1 MARYPEFD
9 SWRPKTAVFDRLA
22 EAFRDDAGKA
32 RHRTPVTLGRLDQLS
47 GSLDAVISGLLK
59 AADQVINKNRHL
71 FRVSLKE
78 INSGHGPHGN
88 GGGFML
94 FFE

>member
-1 MARYPEFD
+1 M
-9 SWRPKTAVFDRLA
+9 RPGEGIGTYSGDMFVKITRSGPRSYVKLA

-59 AADQVINKNRHL
+59 AADQVINKNAICSA
-71 FRVSLKE
+71 FR
-78 INSGHGPHGN
+78 
-88 GGGFML
+88 
-94 FFE
+94 